1 MADESKAIQKF
12 ISNDEQRLAL
22 LQEYNPS
29 EHLLKWQAKD
39 RGGKYVTVNYYP
51 ASWRLYEL
59 RLRYP
64 TAKFD
69 INIILMDQERNFCV
83 VQAKLYVG
91 LDYET
96 AEIRSIAHK
105 QGFLTELDRVETKA
119 KARAA
124 RDLGISTELALDFD
138 DTPEGEPVQNAQAP
152 KTTVTEERS
161 PQQPQSRQVTPQAP
175 QLDNESKARLN
186 SLFERVMALRVL
198 KASTQKAFLMWA
210 SEVLGEA
217 IMQPSQLAGKIDKLE
232 QYIVG
237 KEKDASGAQ
246 EQPQEAPVEE
256 VVEA

>member
-1 MADESKAIQKF
+1 MTNESKAIQPF
-12 ISNDEQRLAL
+12 VSNDEQRLAL
-22 LQEYNPS
+22 LSEYNPA
-29 EHLLKWQAKD
+29 EHLLKWEAYDKT
-39 RGGKYVTVNYYP
+39 KKKNVIVNYYP

-69 INIILMDQERNFCV
+69 INILLMDQERNFCV
-83 VQAKLYVG
+83 IQAKLYVG
-91 LDYET
+91 PDYET

-124 RDLGISTELALDFD
+124 RDLGISTELALDMD
-138 DTPEGEPVQNAQAP
+138 EDVAQQDMPSAG
-152 KTTVTEERS
+152 TTVTEEH
-161 PQQPQSRQVTPQAP
+161 PQQSQSRQVAPQGP

-186 SLFERVMALRVL
+186 SLFERVMALRLL

-217 IMQPSQLAGKIDKLE
+217 ITQPNHFIGKIDKLE
-232 QYIVG
+232 QCVIA
-237 KEKDASGAQ
+237 KEKEAKDA
-246 EQPQEAPVEE
+246 PIEE
-256 VVEA
+256 VVEAQQSA